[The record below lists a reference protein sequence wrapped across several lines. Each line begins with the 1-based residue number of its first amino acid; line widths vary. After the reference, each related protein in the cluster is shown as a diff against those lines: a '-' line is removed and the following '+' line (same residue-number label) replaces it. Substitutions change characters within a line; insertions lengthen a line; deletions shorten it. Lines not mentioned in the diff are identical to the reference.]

1 MPLGAH
7 IGSIPFEV
15 KGPCASLY
23 PSLFLLLL
31 CLSPFFSL
39 SLPLFLYLSLSLCLL
54 VSLRMGVPCQLARAA
69 LLPALAVGQLPLV
82 YRTGFGTGPE
92 RQCPIPRRA
101 NETALAQS
109 QPGILGYLDSC
120 SEYGLQPSPDV
131 LNQLDVGL
139 SNVSIRSSF
148 GNLDLRAL
156 VLLLLDEGG
165 RYLSRLRSLD
175 LSRARLDASSMLL
188 VAQLLL
194 HPSCALEALDLSH
207 QEVGL
212 EGACAVGSAI
222 RASGTLRE
230 LRLHGCDLFDEG
242 GQVVLDLLRNSS
254 LKTVDLQN
262 NIIEFVTCQ
271 GIFEVADEKTIE
283 VNLDGN
289 RVLDE
294 VFNAVTHG
302 CGVCLGITGMVLL
315 LLKVRSK
322 PDYYKCSVT
331 IYCVSAT
338 LLYLFSTLYHSFFA
352 LGRTTVE
359 VFRTLD
365 YCGIFLLISG
375 SYTPFFVILFHG
387 EWWAKALIRGMWISS
402 FLGIAVAAFY
412 RGPGETALR
421 LTFFLVMGWTCVAV
435 IKEILRELGREGALL
450 LVGGGV
456 LYSAGVPF
464 FVRNGHVWEIP
475 DHSIWH
481 LFVLAASTCH
491 FFAIYWYVA
500 DRPVKRIPENRL
512 DEAFVTAGSDSSGE
526 ESIAKATASP

>member
-1 MPLGAH
+1 
-7 IGSIPFEV
+7 
-15 KGPCASLY
+15 
-23 PSLFLLLL
+23 
-31 CLSPFFSL
+31 
-39 SLPLFLYLSLSLCLL
+39 
-54 VSLRMGVPCQLARAA
+54 MGVSCRFAWAA
-69 LLPALAVGQLPLV
+69 LQPALIVGQLPLV

-92 RQCPIPRRA
+92 RHCPTPTRA

-139 SNVSIRSSF
+139 SSMSIRSSF

-156 VLLLLDEGG
+156 VLLLLDRGG
-165 RYLSRLRSLD
+165 HYLSRLRSLD
-175 LSRARLDASSMLL
+175 LSRAHLDASSMLL

-194 HPSCALEALDLSH
+194 HPSCALETLDLSH

-222 RASGTLRE
+222 RASRTLRD
-230 LRLHGCDLFDEG
+230 LRLAGCDLFDEG
-242 GQVVLDLLRNSS
+242 GQVMLDLLRNTS
-254 LKTVDLQN
+254 LQTVDLQN

-271 GIFEVADEKTIE
+271 AILEVADERAID
-283 VNLDGN
+283 VDLDGN
-289 RVLDE
+289 RVFDE
-294 VFNAVTHG
+294 VFNAVTHLI
-302 CGVCLGITGMVLL
+302 GVGLGITGMVLL
-315 LLKVRSK
+315 LLKVRNK
-322 PDYYKCSVT
+322 PDYYKCSVA

-338 LLYLFSTLYHSFFA
+338 MLYLFSTLYHSFFA

-375 SYTPFFVILFHG
+375 TYTPLFVVLFHG

-402 FLGIAVAAFY
+402 FLGISVAAFY
-412 RGPGETALR
+412 RGPGETPLR

-435 IKEILRELGREGALL
+435 IREIIRELGREGTLL
-450 LVGGGV
+450 LLGGGI

-464 FVRNGHVWEIP
+464 FVRGGHVWEIP

-491 FFAIYWYVA
+491 YFAIYWYVA
-500 DRPVKRIPENRL
+500 DRPVRKSSENRL
-512 DEAFVTAGSDSSGE
+512 DEAFVTASSDSSDDE
-526 ESIAKATASP
+526 ITVKANGST